1 MYLGIETS
9 SAVSSV
15 ALMNE
20 TGIFNELTIQA
31 GLTHSEQ
38 LVPHIELL
46 LKESKVERSELKGI
60 AVSIGPGSFTGLRIG
75 LGTAKALAYALH
87 IPLIGVMTLDG
98 MAYNFYNTEGL
109 IAIMIDAQK
118 KQVYEGLYTWEKGEL
133 VCLQGP
139 TIKKREDAL
148 QALNERKEFVT
159 VLGDGLNKISATL
172 EASYPHINLAPPHL
186 RVPKASSL
194 LLKALPQFLN
204 GEDESENLAP
214 YYMRRS
220 EAEVLWDARHPE
232 AKNTSAE
239 KEATVII
246 TEVADQI
253 EK

>member
-15 ALMNE
+15 ALMDE
-20 TGIFNELTIQA
+20 SGIFNELTVQA

-38 LVPHIELL
+38 LVPHIDLL
-46 LKESKVERSELKGI
+46 LKESKVDRSELKGI

-75 LGTAKALAYALH
+75 LGTAKALAYALQ

-98 MAYNFYNTEGL
+98 MAYNFYNTAGL

-118 KQVYEGLYTWEKGEL
+118 KQVYEGLYTWNNGQL
-133 VCLQGP
+133 ICLQGP
-139 TIKKREDAL
+139 TIKKRDEAL
-148 QALNERKEFVT
+148 QALNNRDEFVT
-159 VLGDGLNKISATL
+159 VLGDGLNKIAATL
-172 EASYPHINLAPPHL
+172 EVDYPHIKLAPPHL

-204 GEDESENLAP
+204 GEDESAQLAP

-232 AKNTSAE
+232 AKTDSHA

-253 EK
+253 LK